1 MSQGLPN
8 RPEFGSIIPDDLYIE
23 LVRALFADK
32 KALILGSVA
41 TGLCGIVTILA
52 TQSGIAAMPVAAMAT
67 AALLRITDF
76 NRFGRM
82 SPDLDLST
90 ARHWELRY
98 TIGAAGYMALLGLWT
113 FAVFEVT
120 ADEFPRMLA
129 LTATLGHSL
138 GIATRNFSFVRGTNA
153 QIVAALIP
161 LCLTFVV
168 AGGRYLIFIPFVV
181 VPILV
186 FIKGSAARLRQ
197 TFLEAALLAREKST
211 LATRFDTALNNMPH
225 GLCMLDGR
233 NRVVIANEKLLE
245 ILGWSRN
252 DLPGELGFD
261 IALRQIV
268 RSGRMNRD
276 DGRRLRRLVR
286 ARVARPPLLI
296 DFDGQGAAEITV
308 HPMES
313 GGSVIVVQDVTE
325 RRNAERIIDRMAYVD
340 PVTEL
345 PNRRR
350 FEEQLAITIQACG
363 EHGRQAAI
371 FFLDLDDFKQVN
383 DSLGHASGDA
393 LLRIVAERLRSMTRA
408 TDLIARWGGDEFA
421 ILLSPTPTPD
431 QSALLADRII
441 REVSRPCTLAD
452 TEHVVGVSIG
462 VANIP
467 VDGLLAK
474 TILSKAD
481 IALYVAKSA
490 GRNQWRVFA
499 SEMEEGVKRRRLL
512 EMALRA
518 AVAADAIDVYYQPI
532 VATGSHRIVGFEALA
547 RWHHPTRGF
556 VPPSEFIPLVE
567 ELGLMSVMG
576 AAILR
581 KACVFCATLP
591 GDIRISVNLS
601 PTQFWHGDVVETV
614 RNVLRE
620 TGLESHRLD
629 LEITESTLLDDRP
642 ATRAA
647 IVALRTAGVKV
658 ALDDFGTGYSS
669 LVYLL
674 TVPLD
679 RIKIDR
685 AFTSGLGLNEPSAIL
700 IEGVA
705 QISRRLG
712 ISVVIEGVETAE
724 QLARIEASE
733 GIAEAQGFFFS
744 RPVPAGDVPALL
756 LRSQLPAVWGNA
768 A

>member
-8 RPEFGSIIPDDLYIE
+8 RPELGSTIPDDLYVE
-23 LVRALFADK
+23 LVRALFADR

-41 TGLCGIVTILA
+41 TGLCGLVTIMA
-52 TQSGIAAMPVAAMAT
+52 TQSAIAAIPVAAMAA
-67 AALLRITDF
+67 AALFRITDF

-82 SPDLDLST
+82 SPHLDPST
-90 ARHWELRY
+90 ARHWEFRY

-113 FAVFEVT
+113 FTVFEVT

-153 QIVAALIP
+153 QIIAALIP
-161 LCLTFVV
+161 LCLTF
-168 AGGRYLIFIPFVV
+168 AMASGRYLVFIPFIV
-181 VPILV
+181 VPILI

-211 LATRFDTALNNMPH
+211 LATRFDTALNNMSH
-225 GLCMLDGR
+225 GLCMLDGQSR
-233 NRVVIANEKLLE
+233 IVIANEQLLK
-245 ILGWSRN
+245 ILGWSRE
-252 DLPGELGFD
+252 DLPADLGFD

-276 DGRRLRRLVR
+276 DARRLRQLVR
-286 ARVARPPLLI
+286 ERVARPPMLI
-296 DFDGQGAAEITV
+296 DFNRHGSAEITV
-308 HPMES
+308 HPMEA

-350 FEEQLAITIQACG
+350 FEERLAATLDVCRAQ
-363 EHGRQAAI
+363 GRQAAM

-393 LLRIVAERLRSMTRA
+393 LLRIVAERLKAMTRP

-421 ILLSPTPTPD
+421 ILLSPAPTKD
-431 QSALLADRII
+431 QASLLADRII

-462 VANIP
+462 IAYIP

-499 SEMEEGVKRRRLL
+499 DEMEEGVKRRRLL
-512 EMALRA
+512 EMAVRA
-518 AVAADAIDVYYQPI
+518 AVAADAIDVFYQPI
-532 VATGSHRIVGFEALA
+532 VTVGSYRIVGFEALA
-547 RWHHPTRGF
+547 RWDHPTRGF
-556 VPPSEFIPLVE
+556 VPPNEFIPLVE

-581 KACVFCATLP
+581 KACAFCATLP
-591 GDIRISVNLS
+591 DDLRISVNLS
-601 PTQFWHGDVVETV
+601 PTQFWNGDVVQTV
-614 RNVLRE
+614 RAVLQE
-620 TGLESHRLD
+620 TGLQAHRLD

-647 IVALRTAGVKV
+647 IAALRSTGVKV

-685 AFTSGLGLNEPSAIL
+685 AFTSGLGLNEQSAIL
-700 IEGVA
+700 VEGVA

-724 QLARIEASE
+724 QLTRIEASD

-744 RPVPAGDVPALL
+744 RPVPASDVPPLL
-756 LRSQLPAVWGNA
+756 LRSQLPAAWGNA

>member
-1 MSQGLPN
+1 MTV
-8 RPEFGSIIPDDLYIE
+8 PDDLYVQ
-23 LVRALFADK
+23 LVRALFADR

-41 TGLCGIVTILA
+41 TGICGIVTIMA
-52 TQSGIAAMPVAAMAT
+52 TQSTLVVLLVAAMAVVS
-67 AALLRITDF
+67 LLRVTDF
-76 NRFGRM
+76 SRFGM
-82 SPDLDLST
+82 ISSDLDPST
-90 ARHWELRY
+90 SRHWEFRY
-98 TIGAAGYMALLGLWT
+98 TIGAAGYMALLGFWT
-113 FAVFEVT
+113 LVVFTVT

-153 QIVAALIP
+153 QIIAAFIP
-161 LCLTFVV
+161 LCLTFAV
-168 AGGRYLIFIPFVV
+168 ASGRYLVFIPFVV

-186 FIKGSAARLRQ
+186 FIKGSASRLRQ

-211 LATRFDTALNNMPH
+211 LAARFDTALNNMSH
-225 GLCMLDGR
+225 GLCMLDET
-233 NRVVIANEKLLE
+233 NRIVIANEKLLRM
-245 ILGWSRN
+245 LGWSRE
-252 DLPGELGFD
+252 DLPTDLGFD
-261 IALRQIV
+261 VALRQIV
-268 RSGRMNRD
+268 RSGRMDRHD
-276 DGRRLRRLVR
+276 ARKLRRLVHDG
-286 ARVARPPLLI
+286 VDRPPMLVGFNRLRS
-296 DFDGQGAAEITV
+296 AEITV
-308 HPMES
+308 HPMEA

-340 PVTEL
+340 AVTEL

-350 FEEQLAITIQACG
+350 FEEQLALTIEASG
-363 EHGRQAAI
+363 DHGQQAAI

-393 LLRIVAERLRSMTRA
+393 LLRIVAERLKSVTRP

-421 ILLSPTPTPD
+421 ILLSPAPTQD
-431 QSALLADRII
+431 QTAFLADRII
-441 REVSRPCTLAD
+441 REISRPCTLAD
-452 TEHVVGVSIG
+452 TDHVVGVSIG
-462 VANIP
+462 VAHIP
-467 VDGLLAK
+467 GDGLLAK

-499 SEMEEGVKRRRLL
+499 DEMEEGVKRRRFL
-512 EMALRA
+512 EMALRT
-518 AVAADAIDVYYQPI
+518 AVADDAIDVFYQPI
-532 VATGSHRIVGFEALA
+532 VAIDTHTIVGFEALA

-556 VPPSEFIPLVE
+556 VSPNEFIPLVE
-567 ELGLMSVMG
+567 ELGLMSTMG

-581 KACVFCATLP
+581 KACAFCATLP
-591 GDIRISVNLS
+591 DDIRISVNLS
-601 PTQFWHGDVVETV
+601 PTQFWSGDVVQTV
-614 RNVLRE
+614 RCVLHE
-620 TGLESHRLD
+620 TGLEAGRLD

-647 IVALRTAGVKV
+647 IAALRAMGVKV

-685 AFTSGLGLNEPSAIL
+685 AFTSGLGLNEQSAIL
-700 IEGVA
+700 VEGVA

-724 QLARIEASE
+724 QLAQIEASG
-733 GIAEAQGFFFS
+733 GIADAQGFLFS
-744 RPVPAGDVPALL
+744 RPVPASDVPALL
-756 LRSQLPAVWGNA
+756 LRSQLPAAWGNA